1 MQPSDTRKMQG
12 RIGNIINIKDTWP
25 RAPTLFDKTTHDEYD
40 RICINYTNIIF
51 SMFSLFVPKF
61 YFLILF
67 KVFPKISNICKT
79 SEFSRGKIPGETS
92 ILR

>member
-67 KVFPKISNICKT
+67 SGL
-79 SEFSRGKIPGETS
+79 RGVALTKYFLKYPI
-92 ILR
+92 